1 MGRVWSMGGQN
12 VVSVGQTKV
21 SGGQTEVSEGQTEV
35 SGVKYSH

>member
-1 MGRVWSMGGQN
+1 VGRVWSMGGQN